1 MAKQLYARC
10 RFSKPE
16 SGTLPNPLHP
26 LAPPCRGIEGIREI
40 LSLVNNL
47 AVAELH
53 DAHCEG
59 WSTLVCDGVFRD
71 PEITFPEN
79 SLDVETRWLA
89 WMMTPQGLQ
98 IASPED
104 SFS

>member
-1 MAKQLYARC
+1 MAKQPYARC

-16 SGTLPNPLHP
+16 SRILPHPLNPL
-26 LAPPCRGIEGIREI
+26 ATPCRGIEGVREI
-40 LSLVNNL
+40 LCLVHDL
-47 AVAELH
+47 TVAEFH

-59 WSTLVCDGVFRD
+59 WSTLVGDGVFRD
-71 PEITFPEN
+71 PEITLSED

-98 IASPED
+98 IA
-104 SFS
+104 